1 MQEEVTA
8 KTIAFAMQTT
18 KMTASVLKAAMRK
31 FLESQEK
38 MKADVKSQLAKRNQ
52 PGEGKQTMKQ
62 LMKHNAELTNIEIT
76 DSNIRSFE
84 RVARKY
90 QIDFS
95 LKKDST
101 VTPPKYIVFFKAK
114 DVDVMTTAFKEYS
127 AKQLKKSKKP
137 SVRKRLQKAQNMQKK
152 KERSRDKT
160 KQKSRGESR

>member
-137 SVRKRLQKAQNMQKK
+137 SVRKRLQKTQNMQKK
-152 KERSRDKT
+152 NERSRDKT

>member
-152 KERSRDKT
+152 NERSRDKT

>member
-127 AKQLKKSKKP
+127 AKQLKKSKKH

-152 KERSRDKT
+152 NERSRDKT